1 MIITLVFYISQLKK
15 ESMGTAFKVMQRE
28 TMLLIIFNLPNLFFS
43 LAIFMEIKLISLIF
57 SLVFLIIVLFQCAH
71 LLLYT

>member
-1 MIITLVFYISQLKK
+1 
-15 ESMGTAFKVMQRE
+15 MGTAFKVMQRE

-57 SLVFLIIVLFQCAH
+57 SFVFLIIVLFQCAH